1 MELILGLGMGRDS
14 VFSFETLVLPAS
26 AQALFLSVYLLSGG
40 VPGSA
45 AVVGHPAF
53 MIPSG
58 YFVVSRKALTDNA
71 FLQRFSAPPSQPSAR
86 LRVCTRR
93 AGPPDY
99 SQLRHSSS
107 AHFPG
112 FTGVSMP
119 SSTVMPSKES
129 DTPTSSSSQDS
140 MQVVTSQLEGLTSL
154 IQQQQ
159 SQATLMAERQEAQ
172 QAALLTFAN
181 QMAAMQSPGAPQINN
196 ALDGSTPPP
205 NLIELSKLNPDFNDD
220 GDVTAEEAQIY
231 QVGIQ
236 LGRGVGVGRLGVHV
250 GVHLT
255 APRSVQER
263 ICLRLITRMSCYVY
277 ACHAPRTP
285 PLSPHTHLPHP
296 SSPIA
301 TQVLKK
307 ADVNSSGSIDIKVRI
322 CAVVVPM

>member
-1 MELILGLGMGRDS
+1 M
-14 VFSFETLVLPAS
+14 
-26 AQALFLSVYLLSGG
+26 
-40 VPGSA
+40 
-45 AVVGHPAF
+45 
-53 MIPSG
+53 
-58 YFVVSRKALTDNA
+58 
-71 FLQRFSAPPSQPSAR
+71 
-86 LRVCTRR
+86 
-93 AGPPDY
+93 
-99 SQLRHSSS
+99 
-107 AHFPG
+107 
-112 FTGVSMP
+112 
-119 SSTVMPSKES
+119 
-129 DTPTSSSSQDS
+129 
-140 MQVVTSQLEGLTSL
+140 VTSQLEGLTSL

-263 ICLRLITRMSCYVY
+263 HMPTLNHAHVMLCIRVSC
-277 ACHAPRTP
+277 P
-285 PLSPHTHLPHP
+285 PHTSSLSPYAP
-296 SSPIA
+296 A
-301 TQVLKK
+301 TPVLTDCN
-307 ADVNSSGSIDIKVRI
+307 AG
-322 CAVVVPM
+322 AQEG

>member
-1 MELILGLGMGRDS
+1 
-14 VFSFETLVLPAS
+14 
-26 AQALFLSVYLLSGG
+26 
-40 VPGSA
+40 
-45 AVVGHPAF
+45 
-53 MIPSG
+53 
-58 YFVVSRKALTDNA
+58 
-71 FLQRFSAPPSQPSAR
+71 
-86 LRVCTRR
+86 
-93 AGPPDY
+93 
-99 SQLRHSSS
+99 
-107 AHFPG
+107 
-112 FTGVSMP
+112 
-119 SSTVMPSKES
+119 
-129 DTPTSSSSQDS
+129 

-307 ADVNSSGSIDIKVRI
+307 ADVNSSGSIDIKVFCSGRTY
-322 CAVVVPM
+322 M

>member
-1 MELILGLGMGRDS
+1 
-14 VFSFETLVLPAS
+14 
-26 AQALFLSVYLLSGG
+26 
-40 VPGSA
+40 
-45 AVVGHPAF
+45 
-53 MIPSG
+53 
-58 YFVVSRKALTDNA
+58 
-71 FLQRFSAPPSQPSAR
+71 
-86 LRVCTRR
+86 
-93 AGPPDY
+93 
-99 SQLRHSSS
+99 
-107 AHFPG
+107 
-112 FTGVSMP
+112 
-119 SSTVMPSKES
+119 
-129 DTPTSSSSQDS
+129 

-181 QMAAMQSPGAPQINN
+181 QMAAMQSPGAPEINN
-196 ALDGSTPPP
+196 FLTSAPSDDAKPVAVVKPRRSTTTMKVGPPLPLEPKLAALIRSRITKSALDGSTPPP
-205 NLIELSKLNPDFNDD
+205 NLIELSKLNPDLNGD
-220 GDVTAEEAQIY
+220 GHVTAEEAQIY

-277 ACHAPRTP
+277 ACHALRTP

-301 TQVLKK
+301 TQVLNE
-307 ADVNSSGSIDIKVRI
+307 ADVNSSGSIDIKVQSSGR
-322 CAVVVPM
+322 M

>member
-1 MELILGLGMGRDS
+1 M
-14 VFSFETLVLPAS
+14 
-26 AQALFLSVYLLSGG
+26 
-40 VPGSA
+40 
-45 AVVGHPAF
+45 
-53 MIPSG
+53 
-58 YFVVSRKALTDNA
+58 
-71 FLQRFSAPPSQPSAR
+71 
-86 LRVCTRR
+86 
-93 AGPPDY
+93 
-99 SQLRHSSS
+99 
-107 AHFPG
+107 
-112 FTGVSMP
+112 
-119 SSTVMPSKES
+119 
-129 DTPTSSSSQDS
+129 
-140 MQVVTSQLEGLTSL
+140 VTSQLEGLTSL

-263 ICLRLITRMSCYVY
+263 ICLHVMLCVRVSC
-277 ACHAPRTP
+277 P
-285 PLSPHTHLPHP
+285 PHTSSLSPYAP
-296 SSPIA
+296 A
-301 TQVLKK
+301 TPVLTDCN
-307 ADVNSSGSIDIKVRI
+307 AG
-322 CAVVVPM
+322 AQEG

>member
-1 MELILGLGMGRDS
+1 MGRAS
-14 VFSFETLVLPAS
+14 VFSFETLVSPAS
-26 AQALFLSVYLLSGG
+26 ALFLSVYLLSGG
-40 VPGSA
+40 LPGSA
-45 AVVGHPAF
+45 AVVGHPALC
-53 MIPSG
+53 IGG
-58 YFVVSRKALTDNA
+58 YFVVSKSVTLTDNA

-181 QMAAMQSPGAPQINN
+181 QMAAMQSPGAPEINN
-196 ALDGSTPPP
+196 FLTSAPSDDAKPVAVVKPRRSTTTMKVGPPLPLEPKLAALIRSRITKSALDGSTPPP
-205 NLIELSKLNPDFNDD
+205 NLIELSKLNPDLNGD
-220 GDVTAEEAQIY
+220 GHVTAEEAQIY

-255 APRSVQER
+255 APGASRNA
-263 ICLRLITRMSCYVY
+263 Y
-277 ACHAPRTP
+277 AYA
-285 PLSPHTHLPHP
+285 
-296 SSPIA
+296 
-301 TQVLKK
+301 
-307 ADVNSSGSIDIKVRI
+307 
-322 CAVVVPM
+322 

>member
-1 MELILGLGMGRDS
+1 MELILGLGMGRGS

-45 AVVGHPAF
+45 AVLGHPALC
-53 MIPSG
+53 IPAVTH
-58 YFVVSRKALTDNA
+58 FVVSRKALTDNA
-71 FLQRFSAPPSQPSAR
+71 LRFSAPPSQPSAR
-86 LRVCTRR
+86 LRVSRR

-307 ADVNSSGSIDIKVRI
+307 ADVNSSGSIDIKVFCSGRTY
-322 CAVVVPM
+322 M